1 MKRAFSL
8 IVLGALS
15 LTSAAAVA
23 PGSSAPDT
31 GQQYHERIN
40 CHLAYDLL
48 FEDIDAGRAI
58 SNDYREW
65 ARSHEKEA
73 GASGKCPAP
82 PEELAKRAS
91 NRVIATKDGFAVA
104 YSYSKLKDPAA
115 LLETGFSV
123 LQGKMPGID
132 KAVGIEPVLEAAKL
146 GEPHAQYFVA
156 SLHSAGSFGKAQ
168 DYASALPL
176 MEAAAK
182 SGHLDA
188 IFQTANFYHA
198 GLGTKAD
205 PKRAFPLYQEAASR
219 GHIYA
224 AIVAFDMINEGK
236 GTKKDFNLAYRL
248 GRNLADRGQVYGAV
262 MAAGALLQQKN
273 VKSHENEVLYWMDVA
288 MRDGDESIRT
298 KIGPLRQQVVSAYAR
313 AKAPPEYRP
322 RVRKLCPLKRTCIV
336 NHYSGLQSCTTNV
349 DYWNDC
355 DG

>member
-1 MKRAFSL
+1 MKFAFSL
-8 IVLGALS
+8 IVVAALS
-15 LTSAAAVA
+15 LSSAAAVA

-31 GQQYHERIN
+31 GQQYHERLN
-40 CHLAYDLL
+40 CHGAYDVLL
-48 FEDIDAGRAI
+48 EDADGGRDI
-58 SNDYREW
+58 PEDYRVW
-65 ARSHEKEA
+65 AREHEKAA
-73 GASGKCPAP
+73 GTTGKCPAP
-82 PEELAKRAS
+82 PEALLKRAA
-91 NRVIATKDGFAVA
+91 NRVLSTKDGFAVA
-104 YSYSKLKDPAA
+104 YSYSKHKDPAA

-123 LQGKMPGID
+123 LQSKMPGIEA
-132 KAVGIEPVLEAAKL
+132 KVGIEPVLEAARL

-156 SLHSAGSFGKAQ
+156 SLHTAGSFGKPQ

-182 SGHLDA
+182 NGHLDA
-188 IFQTANFYHA
+188 IFQTANFYNV

-224 AIVAFDMINEGK
+224 AIVAFDMINQGK

-273 VKSHENEVLYWMDVA
+273 VKSHEDEVLYWMDVA
-288 MRDGDESIRT
+288 IRDGDESIR
-298 KIGPLRQQVVSAYAR
+298 KQIGALRPQVVAAYTK